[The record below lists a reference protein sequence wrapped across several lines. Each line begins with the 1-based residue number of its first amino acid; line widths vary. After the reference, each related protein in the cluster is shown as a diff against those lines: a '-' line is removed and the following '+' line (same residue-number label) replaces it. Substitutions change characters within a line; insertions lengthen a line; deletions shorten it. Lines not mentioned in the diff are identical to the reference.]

1 MNADQINRAFA
12 STVPMPIRVGQNAK
26 RLRERRRLTQTQ
38 LAEAMRDTAWKPIQR
53 DISNFESGNYK
64 TLNYDAL
71 DAYITVF
78 NISADNLLGYSNGR
92 EIT

>member
-26 RLRERRRLTQTQ
+26 RLRKRRRLTQVQ
-38 LAEAMRDTAWKPIQR
+38 LAEAMRDTVWKPIQR

-78 NISADNLLGYSNGR
+78 NISADDLLGYSNGR